1 LLQKLYYLGGKMKV
15 KWFIIIAS
23 VLAIV
28 MVSSL
33 SFAGCKA
40 EEEVVEEAVVEETIE
55 EGAEEELKIGA
66 LWCIMAAPSVK
77 ACSAAA
83 EEEAEKL
90 GVELISLDGELDGQ
104 KQVDQALNLI
114 SQKVDAIIVNPADA
128 STFSSTAKQ
137 IYDAGIPFVTF
148 IQSLDE
154 EGTRYQTSAVV
165 DNDIEFG
172 NAYADKMAELLNGK
186 GDIVLIEGALG
197 STPQIVRE
205 AAIIERI
212 EEKYP
217 DIEILDMKTTSWDRE
232 TARKNMEDFL
242 AKYENIDGVMA
253 WDDNLAI
260 GVIEALRKV
269 GKAGEVKIVSYVGMK
284 DAKPYVESGEIS
296 ATIFSPIL
304 EQARQTVRLCID
316 IVNGKEVEPVYYTP
330 IEWITKDNISDF
342 PEAFQY

>member
-1 LLQKLYYLGGKMKV
+1 MK
-15 KWFIIIAS
+15 KTIIIA
-23 VLAIV
+23 VLLVAAMLFI
-28 MVSSL
+28 
-33 SFAGCKA
+33 GCKSTAAETTTAAAA
-40 EEEVVEEAVVEETIE
+40 EETTAADAEETT
-55 EGAEEELKIGA
+55 AAQLKIGA

-83 EEEAEKL
+83 EEEAKKL
-90 GVELISLDGELDGQ
+90 GSEVISLDGELNGQ

-128 STFSSTAKQ
+128 NTFSSTAKQ
-137 IYDAGIPFVTF
+137 ISDAGIPFVTF

-154 EGTRYQTSAVV
+154 EGSKYQTSGIL
-165 DNDIEFG
+165 DNDIDFG

-186 GDIVLIEGALG
+186 GNIVLIEGALG

-205 AAIIERI
+205 AQVIKRI

-217 DIEILDMKTTSWDRE
+217 DIKILDKKTTSWDRE

-242 AKYENIDGVMA
+242 AKYDNIDGVMA

-260 GVIEALRKV
+260 GAIEALRKV
-269 GKAGEVKIVSYVGMK
+269 GKAGEVKIVSYVGFK

-296 ATIFSPIL
+296 ATIFSPLL
-304 EQARQTVRLCID
+304 EQARQSVRLCID

-330 IEWITKDNISDF
+330 IEWITKDNIADF
-342 PEAFQY
+342 PEAFQF